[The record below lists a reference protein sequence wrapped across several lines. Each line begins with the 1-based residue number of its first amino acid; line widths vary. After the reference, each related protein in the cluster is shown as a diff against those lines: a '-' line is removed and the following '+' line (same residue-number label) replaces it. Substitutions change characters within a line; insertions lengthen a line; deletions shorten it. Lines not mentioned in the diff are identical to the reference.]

1 MGFRQTNPTN
11 SSNPIKKYNMPC
23 SKCGTSG
30 HNVRTCP
37 INKAYILQTQQGS
50 VATDELTALKK
61 KLKKEKKRSRQR
73 LRECRRLGERVEL
86 MTEEAGEQ
94 KKQLDE
100 KDDTI
105 SKLRQGESEIC
116 NICFEPVAPGAENK
130 TECGHTFHCG
140 CLLKWLKTK
149 NTCPCCRAELYEK
162 PKTHVDDFDRVIGD
176 AMVDLYSQEI
186 VNDPEM
192 EPLLE
197 FGNLIITNLTQELDD
212 MPTLETV
219 SEYINEVYT
228 GDEADS
234 SDDDSSYVEE
244 PLWVRLV
251 GSEQDEG
258 VFYVNQVTG
267 EIRNEN
273 PGDIPIADVTPIDD
287 EAEIFGFGTAR
298 SFIDLSESGTTLPT
312 QVVSQGIRV

>member
-1 MGFRQTNPTN
+1 
-11 SSNPIKKYNMPC
+11 
-23 SKCGTSG
+23 
-30 HNVRTCP
+30 
-37 INKAYILQTQQGS
+37 
-50 VATDELTALKK
+50 LKK

-86 MTEEAGEQ
+86 MSEEAGEQ

-162 PKTHVDDFDRVIGD
+162 TKTNIEDFAAVLGD
-176 AMVDLYSQEI
+176 AMVDLYTQDI
-186 VNDPEM
+186 VHDPEM
-192 EPLLE
+192 QSLME
-197 FGNLIITNLTQELDD
+197 FGTHIIGGIVPEIYD
-212 MPTLETV
+212 MPTQETV
-219 SEYINEVYT
+219 TDYITEVYIA
-228 GDEADS
+228 DEADS
-234 SDDDSSYVEE
+234 SDDDDSPDVS
-244 PLWVRLV
+244 PWVRLV

-267 EIRNEN
+267 EIRNEV
-273 PGDIPIADVTPIDD
+273 PGDIPIADVTPID

-312 QVVSQGIRV
+312 QVVLQGIEV